1 MNETAP
7 STPPAPLAADD
18 LSVGQQVAGEVSGTM
33 TLRSDPTPPSPSR
46 RTGRLFGTLRH
57 FLGYPLRDPGRFL
70 AIVALLALIGL
81 GLGVVGRYLWAGH
94 HLRAARVAV
103 ERYHHTEA
111 EEHLR
116 VCLRV
121 WPNDPEVLLLAAR
134 TARRRGAYPQA
145 DRFLEGY
152 RAVRGSDDDFVLEQL
167 LLWAER
173 GQVDAGRD
181 FLRSRV
187 REDHPTAP
195 LIWEALARGFIR
207 SFRLPDAEALTK
219 EWLAKQPDNS
229 EAHFLRGTVLELLE
243 RSSDAID
250 SFRKALELDS
260 QRDDVRLRLALLLT
274 KAGRGTEAQPH
285 LEYLRRKR
293 PDDPI
298 LGVSLALCRSQSGD
312 DKQAAELLD
321 GVLARFP
328 ASTPALVA
336 RGRLALQAS
345 QPEQGAAWLRKAV
358 RIDPSD
364 YEAHYH
370 LYQCLKASNQAE
382 EAQAVQVRMTQVD
395 ADMRALRDVLLGKE
409 TRSPTDPS
417 YYYRIGMIAQRAG
430 NADDAVRW
438 FQKAL
443 VIDPEHVP
451 SHKELA
457 AYYQRLG
464 EVTQAAEHRT
474 FVERA
479 GQQEEGS
486 KGAGRKEQPSP

>member
-7 STPPAPLAADD
+7 SSPPAPLAADD
-18 LSVGQQVAGEVSGTM
+18 LAAGRQVAGEASGTV
-33 TLRSDPTPPSPSR
+33 TLRSEPAPPSPSR
-46 RTGRLFGTLRH
+46 RTGRLSGSLRH
-57 FLGYPLRDPGRFL
+57 FLGYPLRNPGRFL
-70 AIVALLALIGL
+70 AIVALLTLTGL

-103 ERYHHTEA
+103 ERYHHAEA

-167 LLWAER
+167 LLWVER
-173 GQVDAGRD
+173 GKMDAGRD
-181 FLRSRV
+181 FLVSRV
-187 REDHPTAP
+187 REGHPTAP
-195 LIWEALARGFIR
+195 LIWEALIRGFIR
-207 SFRLPDAEALTK
+207 SFQVGDAEACTK

-229 EAHFLRGTVLELLE
+229 EAHFLRGSVLELLE
-243 RSSDAID
+243 RSTAAID

-260 QRDDVRLRLALLLT
+260 QRDDVRLRLAVLLT
-274 KAGRGTEAQPH
+274 KRGRGTEAQPH
-285 LEYLRRKR
+285 LEYLWRKR
-293 PDDPI
+293 PDDPT
-298 LGVSLALCRSQSGD
+298 LGVSLALCRIQAGD

-321 GVLARFP
+321 RVLARFP
-328 ASTPALVA
+328 AYTPALVE
-336 RGRLALQAS
+336 RGRLALRAS
-345 QPEQGAAWLRKAV
+345 QPEQGVVWLQKAV

-370 LYQCLKASNQAE
+370 LYLCLEASNQPE
-382 EAQAVQVRMTQVD
+382 EAHAVQVRMTQVD

-417 YYYRIGMIAQRAG
+417 FYYRIGMIAQRAG
-430 NADDAVRW
+430 NMDDAVRW

-451 SHKELA
+451 SHKALA
-457 AYYQRLG
+457 AYYERLG
-464 EVTQAAEHRT
+464 EVTQAAEHRR

-486 KGAGRKEQPSP
+486 KGPGSKE